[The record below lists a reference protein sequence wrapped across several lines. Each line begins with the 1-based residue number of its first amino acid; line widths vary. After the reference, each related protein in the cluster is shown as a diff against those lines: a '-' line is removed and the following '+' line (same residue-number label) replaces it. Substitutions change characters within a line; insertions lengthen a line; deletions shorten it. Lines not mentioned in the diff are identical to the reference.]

1 MLPGAFTKITRV
13 FKEEAKA
20 VVLKAVN
27 QQDVNGHS
35 PLHTAAYHGD
45 YIGVRYFLRV
55 GGDPNLKDFK
65 TNANPL
71 DLSKDKLVRQALSNL
86 NEAAY
91 KCDVHNLV
99 HLVNCGNKIDSRS
112 SIFGEAPIHK
122 SVITDKTENIATLQA
137 IIDCGADV
145 DTIDANGWTALHHAC
160 YKVSPPSSI
169 H

>member
-1 MLPGAFTKITRV
+1 MLPAAFKKITKIFR
-13 FKEEAKA
+13 EEARA
-20 VVLKAVN
+20 LVLKVLN

-45 YIGVRYFLRV
+45 YVAVRYFLKA
-55 GGDPNLKDFK
+55 GADPNLKDFK
-65 TNANPL
+65 TSANPL
-71 DLSKDKLVRQALSNL
+71 DLSKDKLVRSALSNL
-86 NEAAY
+86 NEPAY

-99 HLVNCGNKIDSRS
+99 HLVNCGNKIDAKS

-122 SVITDKTENIATLQA
+122 SVITDKPENVGTLQA

-160 YKVSPPSSI
+160 YKVRDKL
-169 H
+169 